1 MDLAVP
7 WACVQLDDTKEDLDR
22 YMNYTVA
29 ERNIKTELNEGKK
42 AIVTAILREE
52 EGLMEKYELGYEL
65 FADMLLE
72 VRGTALHIKVSSER
86 LLLISTNIAY
96 GARACVHCAA
106 DLDQPRDPL

>member
-1 MDLAVP
+1 MEFAVP
-7 WACVQLDDTKEDLDR
+7 WACVKLDDTNKDLDL

-42 AIVTAILREE
+42 AIVTTILREE

-72 VRGTALHIKVSSER
+72 VRGTALHIEISSER
-86 LLLISTNIAY
+86 PLLIS
-96 GARACVHCAA
+96 G
-106 DLDQPRDPL
+106 